1 MELRA
6 GERVAGLLG
15 VWVEIKGRVICIFI
29 TRLMPAE
36 EGKTGG
42 IKHLDGDQFDEE
54 TCPCRE

>member
-1 MELRA
+1 M
-6 GERVAGLLG
+6 AGLLG

-29 TRLMPAE
+29 ARLMPAE

-42 IKHLDGDQFDEE
+42 IKHLDGDQFDDQ